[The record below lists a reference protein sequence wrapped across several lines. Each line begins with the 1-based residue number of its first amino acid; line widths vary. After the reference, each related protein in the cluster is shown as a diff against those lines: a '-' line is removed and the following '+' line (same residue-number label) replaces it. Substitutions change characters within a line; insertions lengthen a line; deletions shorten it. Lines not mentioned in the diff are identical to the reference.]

1 MKNLIAPLIFYFL
14 LTTIS
19 CKNSP
24 EVAEKKNNL
33 ENTAWYGV
41 GNIPTTEN
49 VTFRFTD
56 NEFKVYVKDKVVE
69 EMKYKVNNDSLIIT
83 KIIGGSPCPV
93 NSKGI
98 YRYSIENQKLSLKFV
113 SEECDSRQYNLNIS
127 NFVKVK

>member
-14 LTTIS
+14 LPTIS

-24 EVAEKKNNL
+24 EVAENKNDL

-41 GNIPTTEN
+41 ANIPTAEN
-49 VTFRFTD
+49 VTFKFTD

-98 YRYSIENQKLSLKFV
+98 YQYSIENQKLSLKFI

-127 NFVKVK
+127 NFVEVK